1 MDPNLSTPKS
11 ESLPPVTAEGEA
23 LVSDARRLRYF
34 EVEAPA
40 VGHCVSL
47 VSNVT
52 WLRVALPIDLNHINV
67 WLIETQDVYIAVD
80 TGMAASMCKEA
91 WEQLDLT
98 HFNRKPLG
106 GLFITHAHPDHLGL
120 ADWLQVRYGIQVW
133 MSSATQALARS
144 VYEERRPKAEDIEAF
159 LSRHG
164 VPNLEQLR
172 PMAKPERFGRMA
184 NRLANIER
192 FIEDGEVFK
201 WGDTTWQALQTDG
214 HAEGHL
220 CLYSAD
226 AKVLISGDQ
235 VLPTISSN
243 ISVMLQREDRN
254 PLRSYLASLDR
265 LRELPA
271 DTLVLPSHGRPF
283 FGLHQ
288 RIDDL
293 KSHHHEQLSK
303 LVIACSEPKTAFDLL
318 PTMFRRE
325 LAGMHFFLALGEAVA
340 HLELLAFEQKLRREE
355 SAGVMRYVAE
365 TSDE

>member
-1 MDPNLSTPKS
+1 MDPNLSAPKN
-11 ESLPPVTAEGEA
+11 EALPLVTAEGEA
-23 LVSDARRLRYF
+23 LVSDVRRLRYL

-40 VGHCVSL
+40 LGRCVPL
-47 VSNVT
+47 VSNVI
-52 WLRVALPIDLNHINV
+52 WMRVALPIDLNHINV
-67 WLIETQDVYIAVD
+67 WLIEAADGYIAVD
-80 TGMAASMCKEA
+80 TGMAPSMCKEA

-98 HFNRKPLG
+98 HFKSKPLG

-120 ADWLQVRYGIQVW
+120 ADWLQARYGIQVW
-133 MSSATQALARS
+133 MSSATEALARS

-159 LSRHG
+159 LARHG
-164 VPNLEQLR
+164 VPNLDQLR

-184 NRLANIER
+184 NRLATVER
-192 FIEDGEVFK
+192 FIEDGEAIR
-201 WGDTTWQALQTDG
+201 WGDTVWQALQTDG

-220 CLYSAD
+220 CLYCAD
-226 AKVLISGDQ
+226 AKILISGDQ

-254 PLRSYLASLDR
+254 PLRSYLASLER

-293 KSHHHEQLSK
+293 KSHHYEQMSK
-303 LVIACSEPKTAFDLL
+303 LVVACREPKTAFELL

-340 HLELLAFEQKLRREE
+340 HLEMLAFDGKMKREDQ
-355 SAGVMRYVAE
+355 ARVRRYVAE
-365 TSDE
+365 K